1 MADPEEDKGYLA
13 ARLEEDR
20 REMAEQVSELKK
32 DYDIPRR
39 LNASIGQY
47 PWAWVGGAML
57 TGWLLSRLP
66 ARRKEVYVLKRHL
79 EEENPRETRMVSGNS
94 KRSEIGK
101 GVWSFSRPIL
111 STYLARQL
119 HKRIARPR
127 KGNPAP
133 EIDQSA

>member
-20 REMAEQVSELKK
+20 RELAEQVSELKK

-39 LNASIGQY
+39 LNASIRQY
-47 PWAWVGGAML
+47 PWTWVGGAVL

-66 ARRKEVYVLKRHL
+66 ARRKEVFVLKRHL
-79 EEENPRETRMVSGNS
+79 EEENPREIRMRSGHG
-94 KRSEIGK
+94 REPRIRI
-101 GVWSFSRPIL
+101 GVWSFAQPIL

-119 HKRIARPR
+119 YKRFAGRR
-127 KGNPAP
+127 KSNSPP
-133 EIDQSA
+133 EID